1 MSKLSPI
8 LLILVF
14 AGMAS
19 ASGTISFRTFFLDST
34 GKLSFTYPVDLP
46 NHHALPELQK
56 NFIKQKFGE
65 KFVGQ
70 DPTAALNSYKNHNG
84 DELEYLSDEVTFPLP
99 GIVQF
104 VTSYYAHEMWGSDM
118 GIYKISDGKKIDIA
132 NIFNK
137 NWEKDIIKLI
147 VREFLHS
154 QNLQSLTNYTYTQ
167 NEKDFTPVDVK
178 ISEYG
183 GLEFVYPVYKIAPG
197 TAGEQ
202 IIFLS
207 WGTLRPYLNPN
218 SVIYSKIR
226 F

>member
-1 MSKLSPI
+1 MSKFLPI
-8 LLILVF
+8 LLTVVY
-14 AGMAS
+14 AGMAC
-19 ASGTISFRTFFLDST
+19 ADGTISFSTIFFDST
-34 GKLSFTYPVDLP
+34 GKLAFTYPTTLP
-46 NHHALPELQK
+46 SHSALPELQR

-65 KFVGQ
+65 KFIGQ
-70 DPTAALNSYKNHNG
+70 EPAAALKAYKAQNG
-84 DELEYLSDEVTFPLP
+84 EELEYLSDEVTFPLP

-104 VTSYYAHEMWGSDM
+104 VTSYYAHEMWGSDI
-118 GIYKISDGKKIDIA
+118 GIYKISDGKKIEVTS
-132 NIFNK
+132 IFNK

-147 VREFLHS
+147 IREFLHS
-154 QNLQSLTNYTYTQ
+154 QNLHALANYSYTQ
-167 NEKDFTPVDVK
+167 NERDFTPIDVK

-183 GLEFVYPVYKIAPG
+183 GLEFVYPVSKIAPG
-197 TAGEQ
+197 AAGEQ

>member
-1 MSKLSPI
+1 MSKLIPI

-14 AGMAS
+14 VGMAC
-19 ASGTISFRTFFLDST
+19 AEGTISFNTVFFDST
-34 GKLSFTYPVDLP
+34 GKLSYTYPVSLP
-46 NHHALPELQK
+46 NQNALHELQR
-56 NFIKQKFGE
+56 NFTKQKFGA
-65 KFVGQ
+65 KFIGQ
-70 DPTAALNSYKNHNG
+70 EPAAALRTYKHQNEE
-84 DELEYLSDEVTFPLP
+84 ELEYLSDEVSFPLP

-104 VTSYYAHEMWGSDM
+104 VTSFYANGTWGSDI
-118 GIYKISDGKKIDIA
+118 GIYSMSDGKRVEVA
-132 NIFNK
+132 SIFNK

-154 QNLQSLTNYTYTQ
+154 QNLHALANYSYTQ
-167 NEKDFTPVDVK
+167 NEMDFIPTEVK

-207 WGTLRPYLNPN
+207 WGTLMPHLNPK

>member
-1 MSKLSPI
+1 MSKFFPI
-8 LLILVF
+8 LLILLLAAV
-14 AGMAS
+14 ACAE
-19 ASGTISFRTFFLDST
+19 GTISFSTIFLDSA
-34 GKLSFTYPVDLP
+34 GKLAFTYPTSLP
-46 NHHALPELQK
+46 NQNALPELQK

-65 KFVGQ
+65 KFVGM
-70 DPTAALNSYKNHNG
+70 DHVAALSSYKRQN
-84 DELEYLSDEVTFPLP
+84 EEVLEYLSDEVSFPLP

-118 GIYKISDGKKIDIA
+118 GIYKISDGKKIEVA
-132 NIFNK
+132 SIFNK
-137 NWEKDIIKLI
+137 NWENDIIKLI

-154 QNLQSLTNYTYTQ
+154 QNLHALANYTYTQ
-167 NEKDFTPVDVK
+167 NEKDFTPVYVK

-207 WGTLRPYLNPN
+207 WGTLKPYLNPN
-218 SVIYSKIR
+218 SAIYHRIR